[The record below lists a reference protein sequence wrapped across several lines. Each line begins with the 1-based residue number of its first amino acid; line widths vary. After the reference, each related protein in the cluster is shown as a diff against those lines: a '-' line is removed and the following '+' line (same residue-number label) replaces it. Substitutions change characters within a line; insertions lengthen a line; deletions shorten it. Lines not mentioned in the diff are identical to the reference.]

1 MQTPTLFQIAAMVVC
16 LIGGIAAFYARGKI
30 ILPDPEDESFKA
42 VKKKR
47 RNLMLLGSV
56 LLWLLSGLFFGL
68 FHREE
73 EALHISIMADQ
84 VPLFGSFTAST
95 SVILGWIVIG
105 VVLVLA
111 LLARIFAIPKFKEAP
126 GGLQAILE
134 TAVGGV
140 DDFVKEK
147 FGHKNPV
154 LGEYMFALAV
164 LYLGAAILELF
175 GQRPPTTDLI
185 TTFTYAIVT
194 FVMINYY
201 GVKKKG
207 VGGRLKSFASPNAVI
222 APFKLLSDI
231 AIPVSLAC
239 RLFGNMLGGMIVM
252 HLVYMSLG
260 AFGAGVPA
268 VLGLYFN
275 AFHPIIQIFIFINLS
290 LTFIGEAVE

>member
-1 MQTPTLFQIAAMVVC
+1 MQTPTLFQVAAMAVC

-30 ILPDPEDESFKA
+30 VLPDPEDESFKA

-47 RNLMLLGSV
+47 RNFMLLGSV
-56 LLWLLSGLFFGL
+56 LLWLLSGIFFGL
-68 FHREE
+68 FHREA
-73 EALHISIMADQ
+73 EALHISIMAEQ
-84 VPLFGSFTAST
+84 VPLFAGITAST
-95 SVILGWIVIG
+95 SVILSWIVIA
-105 VVLVLA
+105 VVFVLA
-111 LLARIFAIPKFKEAP
+111 VLARIFVIPKFKEAP
-126 GGLQAILE
+126 GGLQALLE

-147 FGHKNPV
+147 FGHKNHI
-154 LGEYMFALAV
+154 LGEYMFALAT
-164 LYLGAAILELF
+164 LYLGAAIVELF

-231 AIPVSLAC
+231 AIPISLAC

-252 HLVYMSLG
+252 HLVYLSLG

-275 AFHPIIQIFIFINLS
+275 AFHPLIQIFIFINLS